1 MTFGERLRQIRL
13 ERRLNQRELAGRAG
27 IDFTYLSKVE
37 NGRMEPPAEETICR
51 LAAALEVEP
60 TELLLL
66 AQKVPSD
73 VKPIITRS
81 PLVPR
86 FLRTARDFSDEDW
99 EALIEEAERRQRG
112 QAPRGEDAG

>member
-1 MTFGERLRQIRL
+1 MTFGERLKQIRL
-13 ERRLNQRELAGRAG
+13 EKRLNQRELAARAG

-51 LAAALEVEP
+51 LAAGLGEEP

-86 FLRTARDFSDEDW
+86 FLRTARDLTDEDW
-99 EALIEEAERRQRG
+99 EALIREIEARQAR
-112 QAPRGEDAG
+112 